1 MSLLMPLI
9 VPAGWAVLQN
19 CFEESE
25 MTVRNGVIVNHWVYQ
40 EDLLSMVQ
48 VVYEKTG
55 YRIEEEGYWL
65 DLGWYPEADPQ
76 GQYRVVL
83 FRDYW
88 NNQLVCFESK
98 NRKEVQRAVNQLL
111 LLFGNTTVA
120 KERSQAAVFYEMMQ

>member
-1 MSLLMPLI
+1 
-9 VPAGWAVLQN
+9 
-19 CFEESE
+19 

-120 KERSQAAVFYEMMQ
+120 